1 MLVTAVA
8 FLAGIVSV
16 LTPCVLPLLPALL
29 AVSST
34 GDRRR
39 SIGLVLGII
48 TSFSI
53 GLVALTALLSAAGSV
68 GDWLRW
74 VAVALLVGI
83 GLMFLVPAAK
93 DRVEAWT
100 SRAIARIR
108 PGGVDTTT
116 TGFGGGLVAGLAL
129 GVVWTPCAGPI
140 LAAVAVAA
148 AQDELGVRSLATLA
162 AFVMGM
168 AIPLT
173 AITFGGRRAGV
184 WLRTRLGGRRLDIAT
199 GTVLLVTAALIA
211 SGLDLQFNRWAAEN
225 TAFTTTV
232 TADLE
237 ASALSSTTA
246 SSGET
251 IDLSP
256 AGLEANGYPEVDELT
271 DLGPAPALAG
281 LGPWFNTATGEPLSN
296 DDLAGN
302 VVLVDFWTYSCVN
315 CLRTLPYLR
324 AWQDAYADDGLVI
337 VGAHAPEFAFESVP
351 ANVERAVDDLDV
363 TWPVALDNDFT
374 TWSAFHNRYWPA
386 KYLIDRDGT
395 LRYAHYGEGAY
406 DRTEQHIRTLLGTA
420 AAPTGETLA
429 GDDVADEAP
438 QGSLLA
444 GAFTE
449 GQTPETYLGY
459 QRGKRFAGRLAD
471 DPATV
476 LLADEQATYVGPEG
490 LDRHFWT
497 LAGEWTLEDE
507 RSVAGA
513 DADLWLHYYGRDVF
527 LVIGDTDEAR
537 AASSEPAV
545 VVSDDQGP
553 GGTTVRHRIDSQR
566 LFVLRDTDDAVDGLM
581 HLTVPAGVAVY
592 AFTFG

>member
-29 AVSST
+29 AVSAT

-39 SIGLVLGII
+39 SLGLVLGII
-48 TSFSI
+48 TTFSV
-53 GLVALTALLSAAGSV
+53 GLVALTAILSAAGSV
-68 GDWLRW
+68 GDGLRW
-74 VAVALLVGI
+74 AAVVLLVGI

-100 SRAIARIR
+100 SHVVGRIR
-108 PGGVDTTT
+108 PGAVDTTS
-116 TGFGGGLVAGLAL
+116 TGFGGGLVTGMAL

-148 AQDELGVRSLATLA
+148 AQDELGARSLITLA
-162 AFVMGM
+162 AFVLGM
-168 AIPLT
+168 AIPLA

-184 WLRTRLGGRRLDIAT
+184 WLRTRVGGRRLDVAT
-199 GTVLLVTAALIA
+199 GAVLLVTAVMIA
-211 SGLDLQFNRWAAEN
+211 SGLDLQLNRWVAQN

-237 ASALSSTTA
+237 ASALSAGSSAGDAA
-246 SSGET
+246 S
-251 IDLSP
+251 DLTPESL
-256 AGLEANGYPEVDELT
+256 AAHGYPELDDLA
-271 DLGPAPALAG
+271 DLGAAPNLTG
-281 LGPWFNTATGEPLSN
+281 LGPWINTADGEELTA
-296 DDLAGN
+296 DDLAGK

-324 AWQDAYADDGLVI
+324 SWQAAYADDGLVI

-351 ANVERAVDDLDV
+351 ANVEKAVDDLDV
-363 TWPVALDNDFT
+363 TWPVALDNDFA
-374 TWSAFHNRYWPA
+374 TWGAFYNRYWPA

-406 DRTEQHIRTLLGTA
+406 DRTEQHIRTLLGA
-420 AAPTGETLA
+420 AADSGALL
-429 GDDVADEAP
+429 ADEVAADEP
-438 QGSLLA
+438 SDGSLLA

-459 QRGKRFAGRLAD
+459 QRAKRFAGRLAD
-471 DPATV
+471 DPTQV
-476 LLADEQATYVGPEG
+476 LLADEPAVYVGPEG

-497 LAGEWTLEDE
+497 LAGEWSFEGE

-527 LVIGDTDEAR
+527 LVIGDTDTAR

-553 GGTTVRHRIDSQR
+553 GGATVRHRIDSQR
-566 LFVLRDTDDAVDGLM
+566 LYVLRDTDDAVDGLM
-581 HLTVPAGVAVY
+581 RLRVPAGVAVY